1 MKVKLLRDSR
11 ITVKAGE
18 TIEVSSA
25 VAAFL
30 ISIGSA
36 VETAEEAP
44 KATKTP
50 AKKTTKK

>member
-11 ITVKAGE
+11 VTVKAGE

-30 ISIGSA
+30 VSIGSA
-36 VETAEEAP
+36 VEAAEEAP
-44 KATKTP
+44 RPKTTT
-50 AKKTTKK
+50 KKTTKK

>member
-30 ISIGSA
+30 VSIGSA
-36 VETAEEAP
+36 EVAEETKAP
-44 KATKTP
+44 
-50 AKKTTKK
+50 KKTTKTTKK